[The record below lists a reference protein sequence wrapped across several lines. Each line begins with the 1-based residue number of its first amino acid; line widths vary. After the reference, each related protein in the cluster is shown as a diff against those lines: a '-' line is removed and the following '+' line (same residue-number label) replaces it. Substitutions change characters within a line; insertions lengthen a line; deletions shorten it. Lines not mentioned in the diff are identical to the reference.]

1 MLLLHG
7 SSRVELRHLHL
18 WLLLL
23 LLLLHAGEHVLLG
36 GSSEGILRLTTE
48 PVVSRLLLLSR
59 ASVKGSLPL
68 VLLGLLLLLA
78 VLHLLLLLLLLHRV
92 EELGLES
99 ASRVRLGLL
108 LWRLLHLWHSK
119 WIVRL
124 HRLLVLPI
132 ELRHGFKRG
141 ILDSIRDRCVG
152 IRVHHA

>member
-18 WLLLL
+18 WLL

-99 ASRVRLGLL
+99 ASRVRLG
-108 LWRLLHLWHSK
+108 WLLHLWHSK

-124 HRLLVLPI
+124 HRLLVLPV

-152 IRVHHA
+152 VRVHHA